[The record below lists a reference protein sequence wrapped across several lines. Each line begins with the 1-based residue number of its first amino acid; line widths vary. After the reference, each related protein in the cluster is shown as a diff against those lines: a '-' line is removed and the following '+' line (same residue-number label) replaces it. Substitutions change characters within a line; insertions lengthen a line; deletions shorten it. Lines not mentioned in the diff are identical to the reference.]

1 MISFPSLYDS
11 LSPLSLP
18 VPSFGWTATPG
29 IVDLDQLLY
38 FFFLSFF
45 LCGFRFQINNS
56 YGKGKG
62 NVNKYVHFLVELNMY
77 IYKTKQI
84 KNVNMEVVKR
94 VNMDKRSAK
103 L

>member
-1 MISFPSLYDS
+1 MILSVPFPSLFRPLVGPQLQVLLTLINCS
-11 LSPLSLP
+11 TFLLS
-18 VPSFGWTATPG
+18 
-29 IVDLDQLLY
+29 I
-38 FFFLSFF
+38 F

-62 NVNKYVHFLVELNMY
+62 NANKYVHFLVELNT
-77 IYKTKQI
+77 YKTKQI